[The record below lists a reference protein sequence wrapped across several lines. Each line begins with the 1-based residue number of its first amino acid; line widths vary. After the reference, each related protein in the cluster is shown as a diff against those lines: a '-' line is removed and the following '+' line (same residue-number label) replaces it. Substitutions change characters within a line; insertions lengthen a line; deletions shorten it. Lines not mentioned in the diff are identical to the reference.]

1 MEKVNNL
8 LKIFLQIDMSE
19 NVVNVM
25 NKRLR

>member
-8 LKIFLQIDMSE
+8 FKIFLQIDMSE

>member
-25 NKRLR
+25 NKRPR

>member
-8 LKIFLQIDMSE
+8 LKMFLQIDMSE